1 MRISTTPSLDSP
13 SIAPVADV
21 GTSAAAAAA
30 SPATAVESP
39 DSQSAVLKPALAA
52 MDALPAVNQA
62 RVAEIRDALMRG
74 DLPFDAGR
82 LASLVQRYH
91 GSGR

>member
-1 MRISTTPSLDSP
+1 MRISTTPSLESP

-21 GTSAAAAAA
+21 GSSAAAAPPTSTTAA
-30 SPATAVESP
+30 ESP
-39 DSQSAVLKPALAA
+39 ESQSAVLKPALAA
-52 MDALPAVNQA
+52 MDALPAMDQA
-62 RVAEIRDALMRG
+62 RVAKIRDALMRG